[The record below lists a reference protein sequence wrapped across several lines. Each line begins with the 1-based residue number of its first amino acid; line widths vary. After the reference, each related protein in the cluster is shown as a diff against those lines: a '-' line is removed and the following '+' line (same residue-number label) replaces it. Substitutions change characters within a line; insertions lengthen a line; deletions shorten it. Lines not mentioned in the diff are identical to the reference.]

1 MEVWFLEEVAQAGL
15 WRAKKEEEIW
25 YHWEPHAK
33 RKRVK
38 PLYKLRD
45 HTGRKELGERGKH
58 VGQSTKGVLVQVTEP
73 VFTLQVLGTSK
84 SVVMS
89 RSFPDCSEYPGP
101 PHLGTQRQPN
111 TSTKGKAQSFSLL
124 CFIQDLQQNE
134 WTPLLKQGS
143 SQQIKSP
150 VNLGVYLCLCIMIT
164 YRTINKHNENIP

>member
-1 MEVWFLEEVAQAGL
+1 M
-15 WRAKKEEEIW
+15 
-25 YHWEPHAK
+25 
-33 RKRVK
+33 K

-124 CFIQDLQQNE
+124 CCIQDLQQNE
-134 WTPLLKQGS
+134 
-143 SQQIKSP
+143 
-150 VNLGVYLCLCIMIT
+150 
-164 YRTINKHNENIP
+164 